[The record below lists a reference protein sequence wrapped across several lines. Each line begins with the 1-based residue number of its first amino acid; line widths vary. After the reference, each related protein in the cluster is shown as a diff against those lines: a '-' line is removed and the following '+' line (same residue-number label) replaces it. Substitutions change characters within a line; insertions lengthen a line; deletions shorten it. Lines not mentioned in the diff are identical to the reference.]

1 MTLSGEYSETTGYT
15 PALTDH
21 YFLTEPSEFLY
32 THYPSTGSSIEYTY
46 SKDWQ
51 LVTTPISLAKC
62 GNIFIKSTLKIVQT
76 SPLLAGLTRCRSS
89 GLSSSLLA
97 AASRPR

>member
-1 MTLSGEYSETTGYT
+1 MDPLLGAGKVGVMSDINLTLMTLSGEYSETTGYT

-62 GNIFIKSTLKIVQT
+62 GNIFLN
-76 SPLLAGLTRCRSS
+76 LC
-89 GLSSSLLA
+89 
-97 AASRPR
+97 

>member
-1 MTLSGEYSETTGYT
+1 MGVMSDINLTLLTLSGEYSETTGYT

-51 LVTTPISLAKC
+51 LVPTPISLAKC
-62 GNIFIKSTLKIVQT
+62 ENIFVMLREREGQRVDPGRSLKGH
-76 SPLLAGLTRCRSS
+76 L
-89 GLSSSLLA
+89 
-97 AASRPR
+97 

>member
-51 LVTTPISLAKC
+51 LVPTPISLAKC
-62 GNIFIKSTLKIVQT
+62 GNIFLNLCCRKMLIECLLITFLLSKFDKIYHFGVPHVQ
-76 SPLLAGLTRCRSS
+76 
-89 GLSSSLLA
+89 
-97 AASRPR
+97 